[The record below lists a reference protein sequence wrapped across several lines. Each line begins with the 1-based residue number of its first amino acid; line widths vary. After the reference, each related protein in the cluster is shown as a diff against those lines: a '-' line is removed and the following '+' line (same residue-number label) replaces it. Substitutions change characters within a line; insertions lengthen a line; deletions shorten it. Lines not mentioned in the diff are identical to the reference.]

1 MFTLVLILLSRPQ
14 LSVTTSKLE
23 RIVLLYV

>member
-1 MFTLVLILLSRPQ
+1 MFTLVPILLSRPQ